1 MEKTKPTVKLT
12 GENGNVFNLIGLT
25 KKALVKA
32 GLRDEGNEFVRR
44 AYSLGS
50 YNEVLNL
57 ISEYCEVE

>member
-12 GENGNVFNLIGLT
+12 EENGNVFNLIGLT

-32 GLRDEGNEFVRR
+32 GLRDEGNEFVRKAFR
-44 AYSLGS
+44 LSS
-50 YNEVLNL
+50 YHDVLNL

>member
-1 MEKTKPTVKLT
+1 MEKPKPTVKLT

-32 GLRDEGNEFVRR
+32 GLRDEGNEFVHK
-44 AYSLGS
+44 AYSAGS

-57 ISEYCEVE
+57 IFEYCEVE